1 MAHRFRALRDGVRRN
16 RESGDRGPPEAGLF
30 GGRSLDLHYDGID
43 LLVPG
48 PELQSRQRPIRP
60 RRSGRGSR
68 DWPRRHPAREHVGAH
83 GPSPH
88 ARDGISQRDIP
99 DARLRVR
106 RRHRDLHDR
115 RDRVLGKS
123 IVPLDRL
130 DRDDVIR
137 CPCDVHR
144 SPDGPPRRFPRERD
158 DVDLTD
164 SDLRPRGGTAG
175 HRESGHPRQPELDLH
190 LLRPDVEPEQRDL
203 RVVDVAARRA
213 LADNRHRRLPR
224 AMLRR
229 PVEGTIVLVET
240 KNLTKVFGEV
250 RAVDDLSVAI
260 PEGAIGLVGP
270 NGAGKTTFLRLLL
283 SLLQPTAGTAKVL
296 GRNILDG
303 VPLRERIGYMPEHD
317 CLIPDM
323 TGVGLVAFMG
333 RVSGLDADSAIG
345 RAHDVLQFVGV
356 EEERYRKVAEY
367 STGMKQ
373 KVKLAQ
379 SMVHDPQLYIFDE
392 PTTGLDPRGRTEM

>member
-1 MAHRFRALRDGVRRN
+1 
-16 RESGDRGPPEAGLF
+16 
-30 GGRSLDLHYDGID
+30 
-43 LLVPG
+43 
-48 PELQSRQRPIRP
+48 
-60 RRSGRGSR
+60 
-68 DWPRRHPAREHVGAH
+68 
-83 GPSPH
+83 
-88 ARDGISQRDIP
+88 
-99 DARLRVR
+99 
-106 RRHRDLHDR
+106 
-115 RDRVLGKS
+115 
-123 IVPLDRL
+123 
-130 DRDDVIR
+130 
-137 CPCDVHR
+137 
-144 SPDGPPRRFPRERD
+144 
-158 DVDLTD
+158 
-164 SDLRPRGGTAG
+164 
-175 HRESGHPRQPELDLH
+175 
-190 LLRPDVEPEQRDL
+190 
-203 RVVDVAARRA
+203 
-213 LADNRHRRLPR
+213 
-224 AMLRR
+224 MLRR

-392 PTTGLDPRGRTEM
+392 PTTGLDPRGRTEMLDLVRAIASSPGRNVILSSHLLPDVETICKYVVILDGGHQIAAGDLHDLLTGAADRLRIDIRGDREAFVQRLREAGLEAEAGPTGVHVGRRPGVEAEVFQAAKALGAEVRYMGREIRSLEEFFLELVARNEGKGA